1 MTAMFAPPP
10 PPQRAFYLACLL
22 SIALHLLVLFVPR
35 HEPAA
40 GQRPPSR
47 LEARLQPRPASVPEA
62 PASIAAPPP
71 PAAARPAARR
81 PVLSSKRPGA
91 TSAPTWSA
99 AEKAEM
105 NDFLD
110 ELARAPRP
118 TLAQRSRAMAREE
131 GRRLAAQDEAEEAL
145 LELRPNA
152 PPIHPFSLESYLE
165 GMIRRLNRSAGYV
178 RNDKRALGVQTA
190 AIQFRLNPDGTL
202 KSFVVLKAGDQS
214 AEIAFIK
221 AIIERSLPFS
231 PFPPDIDRAARSLG
245 ITICIRPGSGDGDFG
260 FSRMQGSRC

>member
-1 MTAMFAPPP
+1 MTMIAMFAAPPT
-10 PPQRAFYLACLL
+10 PPQRALYLAWLL
-22 SIALHLLVLFVPR
+22 SVALHSLVLFMPR
-35 HEPAA
+35 QEPAVE
-40 GQRPPSR
+40 QRLPSR
-47 LEARLQPRPASVPEA
+47 LEAQLQQRPVP
-62 PASIAAPPP
+62 PLAALPPSE
-71 PAAARPAARR
+71 ARPAARQR
-81 PVLSSKRPGA
+81 VLSSKRPSVA
-91 TSAPTWSA
+91 STPTWSA

-152 PPIHPFSLESYLE
+152 PPIHPFSLENYLD
-165 GMIRRLNRSAGYV
+165 GMIRRLNRSARYV
-178 RNDKRALGVQTA
+178 RNDKRSLGVQTA
-190 AIQFRLNPDGTL
+190 AVQFRLNPDGTL
-202 KSFVVLKAGDQS
+202 KSFVVLKAGDQGE
-214 AEIAFIK
+214 EIAFIK

-245 ITICIRPGSGDGDFG
+245 ITICIRPGSGDGEFG